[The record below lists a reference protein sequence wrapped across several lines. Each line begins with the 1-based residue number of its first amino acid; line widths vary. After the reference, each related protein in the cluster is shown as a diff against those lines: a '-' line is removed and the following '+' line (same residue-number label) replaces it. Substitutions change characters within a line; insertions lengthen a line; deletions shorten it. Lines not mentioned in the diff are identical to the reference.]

1 MPVQRKVYTKILIR
15 ITSLVLVFHTLILVG
30 IIPYEIT
37 WGGNLKT
44 AAEMYVLESSS
55 ILINAFFIYVLLQ
68 KENFVKVIFSRRAI
82 SIILWVFFALFVLN
96 TVGNLMARTTF
107 EKAFTLL
114 TLLNA
119 FLLWKINTT
128 KTTYQ

>member
-1 MPVQRKVYTKILIR
+1 MPVQRKVYTKILIW
-15 ITSLVLVFHTLILVG
+15 ITSLVTVFHILILSG

-44 AAEMYVLESSS
+44 AKEMYVFESSS
-55 ILINAFFIYVLLQ
+55 ILINAFFVYVLLQ
-68 KENFVKVIFSRRAI
+68 KENFIKVVFSHRAI

-96 TVGNLMARTTF
+96 TIGNLLARTAF
-107 EKAFTLL
+107 EKAFTLV

-119 FLLWKINTT
+119 FLLWKINTM
-128 KTTYQ
+128 KIAYR

>member
-1 MPVQRKVYTKILIR
+1 MPIQSKIYTKTLIW
-15 ITSLVLVFHTLILVG
+15 ITSLVLVFHILILIG

-44 AAEMYVLESSS
+44 ATEMYVFESSS

-68 KENFVKVIFSRRAI
+68 KENFIKVVFSGRAI
-82 SIILWVFFALFVLN
+82 SIILWVFFALFALN
-96 TVGNLMARTTF
+96 TVGNLMARTAF
-107 EKAFTLL
+107 EKAFTVL

-119 FLLWKINTT
+119 FLLWRINTM
-128 KTTYQ
+128 KTIYR